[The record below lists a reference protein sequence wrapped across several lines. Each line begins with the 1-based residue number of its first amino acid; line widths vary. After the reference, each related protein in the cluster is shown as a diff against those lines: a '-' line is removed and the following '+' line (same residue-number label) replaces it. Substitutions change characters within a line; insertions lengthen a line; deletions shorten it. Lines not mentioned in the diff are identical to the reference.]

1 MKKLNRDLIE
11 EYIESLKEEGKVSQ
25 GTITTYTNVGKNIP
39 FNITTSQAT
48 VIKKLKDLNDNPNT
62 LSANLNLILL
72 VRRAND
78 LEVDKLINLRN
89 SLSKDITATRKKNL
103 SDMND
108 KLPSYEYIKNE
119 LDQLSGRRY
128 IINYL
133 FINHGLRNK
142 DTNLQFVKKVPEDG
156 QGNYITS
163 NKRNTKLY
171 IRDYKTEE
179 KYGNKEIVIKDEK
192 FIKNLKSL
200 SLGEGDYLISKT
212 NGDQIKSV
220 STFNEKMLNLS
231 IDKLGQN
238 KLFKITIRH
247 LLNTKGFD
255 ELERLSKDR
264 GTSLETILK
273 SYNLHAGDKEEKDD

>member
-39 FNITTSQAT
+39 FNITVSQAT
-48 VIKKLKDLNDNPNT
+48 LIKKLRQLNDNPNT

>member
-142 DTNLQFVKKVPEDG
+142 DINLQYVKKVSQEG
-156 QGNYITS
+156 EGNYITS
-163 NKRNTKLY
+163 NKKNTKLH

-192 FIKNLKSL
+192 FIKELKSL
-200 SLGEGDYLISKT
+200 GLGDGDYLISKT

-238 KLFKITIRH
+238 KLFKITIKH
-247 LLNTKGFD
+247 MLNTKAFD

>member
-1 MKKLNRDLIE
+1 MVKKLNRDLIAE
-11 EYIESLKEEGKVSQ
+11 HIESLKEEGKVSQ

-48 VIKKLKDLNDNPNT
+48 LIKKLRQLSDNPNT
-62 LSANLNLILL
+62 LSANLNLVLL

-119 LDQLSGRRY
+119 LDGLSGRRY

-133 FINHGLRNK
+133 FVSHGLRNK
-142 DTNLQFVKKVPEDG
+142 DINLQYVKKVPQDG
-156 QGNYITS
+156 ESNYITS
-163 NKRNTKLY
+163 NKKNTKLH

-179 KYGNKEIVIKDEK
+179 KYGDKEIVIKDEK
-192 FIKNLKSL
+192 FIQELKR
-200 SLGEGDYLISKT
+200 LGLGDGDYLISKA
-212 NGDQIKSV
+212 NGDRINSV
-220 STFNEKMLNLS
+220 STFNEKVLNLS

-238 KLFKITIRH
+238 RLFKVVIKH

-255 ELERLSKDR
+255 ELERLSRDR
-264 GTSLETILK
+264 GTSLDTILK
-273 SYNLHAGDKEEKDD
+273 SYNLHAGSKNDED

>member
-1 MKKLNRDLIE
+1 MKKLNKDLIT

-39 FNITTSQAT
+39 FNITVSQST
-48 VIKKLKDLNDNPNT
+48 LIKKLRQLNDNPNT

-119 LDQLSGRRY
+119 LNGLNGRRY

-142 DTNLQFVKKVPEDG
+142 DINLQFVKKVPEEG
-156 QGNYITS
+156 EANYITS
-163 NKRNTKLY
+163 NKKTTKLH

-179 KYGNKEIVIKDEK
+179 KYGNKEITIKDEK

-200 SLGEGDYLISKT
+200 GLGEGDYLISKT

-238 KLFKITIRH
+238 KLFKVIVRH

-264 GTSLETILK
+264 GTSLDTILK
-273 SYNLHAGDKEEKDD
+273 SYNLHAGSKEEKDD